1 MIEDY
6 PVCARTAAEQV
17 DNDAESFLFEEL
29 LANGLASPNVKRGW
43 RYRASCKCA
52 ATITRSRKRS
62 GGAGFEK
69 RTGSSSPFSAF

>member
-29 LANGLASPNVKRGW
+29 LANGLASPNVKRG
-43 RYRASCKCA
+43 
-52 ATITRSRKRS
+52 
-62 GGAGFEK
+62 
-69 RTGSSSPFSAF
+69 